1 LTRKPDCAAKE
12 MPTVVPG
19 PKKSPNASP
28 GRRNWLMLV
37 MGCVEVQAASVQ
49 IFRRF
54 PVALRQTGPAAAMFG
69 CS

>member
-1 LTRKPDCAAKE
+1 

-19 PKKSPNASP
+19 PKKSPNPRP

-49 IFRRF
+49 TLKTF
-54 PVALRQTGPAAAMFG
+54 PSCASADGTGSSALLLLKD
-69 CS
+69 